1 MTSAI
6 ETKPA
11 LRKTAL
17 NGVHRTHAARM
28 VDFGGWDMPV
38 EYPTFEGRPGG
49 LINEHLAVRTG
60 VGLFDVSHMGDIR
73 VHGSEALAAIQH
85 ATMNDA
91 TQLYDGRAQYSALL
105 YPEGTFV
112 DDIIVH
118 RMAADDYLIVINAG
132 TREKDV
138 NWVRNTVKQ
147 FHCKVEDVGD
157 HYTQLAIQGPR
168 AQELLQKL

>member
-1 MTSAI
+1 MATLTEAPK
-6 ETKPA
+6 T

-17 NGVHRTHAARM
+17 NGAHRALGAKM

-73 VHGSEALAAIQH
+73 VHGPEALAAIQH

-91 TQLYDGRAQYSALL
+91 TQLYDGRAQYSAL
-105 YPEGTFV
+105 
-112 DDIIVH
+112 
-118 RMAADDYLIVINAG
+118 
-132 TREKDV
+132 
-138 NWVRNTVKQ
+138 
-147 FHCKVEDVGD
+147 
-157 HYTQLAIQGPR
+157 
-168 AQELLQKL
+168 